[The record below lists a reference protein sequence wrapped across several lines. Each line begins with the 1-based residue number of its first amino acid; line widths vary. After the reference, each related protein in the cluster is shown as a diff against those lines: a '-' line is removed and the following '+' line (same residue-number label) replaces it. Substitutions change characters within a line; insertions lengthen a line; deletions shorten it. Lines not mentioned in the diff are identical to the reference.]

1 MATGGAFQ
9 EMAGAS
15 EEHLT
20 HRSWTVGRQDPE
32 GVGLKKPRCPES
44 RAPPGTLLPQ
54 KAKDQPQDPVVAK
67 PSVRE
72 C

>member
-1 MATGGAFQ
+1 MPPRSTSPIAPGQ
-9 EMAGAS
+9 WAGRTRKGWA
-15 EEHLT
+15 
-20 HRSWTVGRQDPE
+20 W
-32 GVGLKKPRCPES
+32 KKPRCPES